1 MEINP
6 TMIEDLAHLSRLRLS
21 EEGKAVMLE
30 DIRKMIRFVEQLQ
43 EVDVTG
49 VEPLLHMGEVSN
61 VLREDRV
68 EGSVSR
74 EAALR
79 NAPENNGVFFRVA
92 KVIKQ

>member
-1 MEINP
+1 
-6 TMIEDLAHLSRLRLS
+6 MIEDLAHLSRLRLS

>member
-30 DIRKMIRFVEQLQ
+30 DIRKMVRFVEQLQ

-61 VLREDRV
+61 VLREDKV

>member
-30 DIRKMIRFVEQLQ
+30 DIRKMVRFVEQLQ